1 FKTNSLSV
9 TVWCMHIYIARL
21 NSMRD
26 SPEWPAYCPDSDPI
40 ALSRD
45 LSVMDS
51 AENSRSK
58 KIEVVRLTMK
68 FRYCNVHI

>member
-1 FKTNSLSV
+1 
-9 TVWCMHIYIARL
+9 
-21 NSMRD
+21 MRG

-45 LSVMDS
+45 LSVVDS